1 MRLLVQ
7 RVSQGR
13 VDVAGERVGAVG
25 QGLVV
30 LVGFGAGDG
39 EDAPSR
45 PWWSAM
51 ADKLAALRLFAD
63 DQGRMNLSL
72 ADQGGGLLLVPQ
84 FTLYADCRR
93 GRRPSFDG
101 AAPGPAARVLFDRF
115 AADMRARL
123 PGRVECG
130 VFGADMDV
138 TLTNQGPVTVL
149 LDSADFSR

>member
-7 RVSQGR
+7 RVRQGR
-13 VDVAGERVGAVG
+13 VDVAGQCVGSIG

-30 LVGFGAGDG
+30 LVGFGAADGD
-39 EDAPSR
+39 DAPRS
-45 PWWSAM
+45 PWWKAM

-63 DQGRMNLSL
+63 DVGRMNLSL
-72 ADQGGGLLLVPQ
+72 TDQGGGLLLVPQ

-101 AAPGPAARVLFDRF
+101 AAPWPVASILFDRF
-115 AADMRARL
+115 AADMSARL

-138 TLTNQGPVTVL
+138 SLTNQGPVTVL